1 MQARRWEHL
10 LHDFRREALLASRTV
25 LVAGGTGNV
34 GRHLVRALLDHG
46 ADVIVPSRSAE
57 RVAALRERLGD
68 RGIDRFGSISWD
80 LRDEAAA
87 DRVRDQLPATAR
99 SLDAVVASLGRFVA
113 VPSVLA
119 APLAHLQNALDD
131 YLIAHFL
138 AARTFLPLI
147 RPGGSYTFINGPLA
161 FDSLFEGTGLVS
173 IATAAQAMLARVVM
187 KETQHVPVRVNEVI
201 VYTLFGSDDKDPA
214 PAAVAREDVARYVV
228 HLASA
233 KGSAIDAQTVHLSS
247 REPLQA
253 LDATQT
259 QT

>member
-1 MQARRWEHL
+1 MQARQREHL
-10 LHDFRREALLASRTV
+10 LHDFRREALLAGRTV

-46 ADVIVPSRSAE
+46 ADVIVPSRSPE
-57 RVAALRERLGD
+57 RVVALRERLGD
-68 RGIDRFGSISWD
+68 QGIERFSSISWD
-80 LRDEAAA
+80 LRHEATA
-87 DRVRDQLPATAR
+87 DRLRDQLPAAAR
-99 SLDAVVASLGRFVA
+99 SLHAVVASLGRFVA
-113 VPSVLA
+113 APSLLA
-119 APLAHLQNALDD
+119 APLADLQNALDD

-138 AARTFLPLI
+138 TARTFLPLI

-187 KETQHVPVRVNEVI
+187 KETQHMPVRANEVI
-201 VYTLFGSDDKDPA
+201 VYTMFGGDDKDPA

-228 HLASA
+228 YLAA
-233 KGSAIDAQTVHLSS
+233 ATGSAIKAQTVHLNS

-253 LDATQT
+253 LEAT
-259 QT
+259 